1 MPATTSPTPTSSTS
15 YPTGTGGFP
24 VLASNAVS
32 TAGAG
37 TITTAQ
43 LINAIYKRD
52 CAGSDRTDTTP
63 TGAAIVAAL
72 ASPVAG
78 TSFQFIVQNTSVL
91 NENLTIAAGDGNV
104 TLSGV
109 AIVGPGA
116 VREFVGLV
124 LDPVAT
130 TVRLQSVVSGT
141 Y

>member
-1 MPATTSPTPTSSTS
+1 MPATTSPTPTASTN

-24 VLASNAVS
+24 VLATNSVS

-43 LINAIYKRD
+43 LINAFYKRD
-52 CAGSDRTDTTP
+52 CNGSDRTDTTP

-72 ASPVAG
+72 NSPATG
-78 TSFQFIVQNTSVL
+78 TSFEFIVQNTSVL

-109 AIVGPGA
+109 AKVGPGA
-116 VREFVGLV
+116 ARRFTGIVTDVVNTLV
-124 LDPVAT
+124 T
-130 TVRLQSVVSGT
+130 LQSEVSGS